1 MAYFQHKSGED
12 ASYTRRFAP
21 PSPEQEEAWSEEEE
35 NWGEEEPLYDDGFD
49 EMDGEPEEEPLS
61 PEDRRRENRRRF
73 RIAAGFGN
81 LGATL
86 VGVAVILVLVAFLIS
101 MIQFISTDFS
111 QNFSLWVTRF

>member
-1 MAYFQHKSGED
+1 MAYFQHKSGQD

-21 PSPEQEEAWSEEEE
+21 PSPEQEETWSEEEDA
-35 NWGEEEPLYDDGFD
+35 WGEEEPLYDDGFD

-61 PEDRRRENRRRF
+61 PEERRRENRRRF

-86 VGVAVILVLVAFLIS
+86 VGVAVILVLSALLIQMVHFATS
-101 MIQFISTDFS
+101 DLS
-111 QNFSLWVTRF
+111 QNFTLFATHF

>member
-1 MAYFQHKSGED
+1 MAYFQHKSGQD
-12 ASYTRRFAP
+12 APYTRRFAP
-21 PSPEQEEAWSEEEE
+21 PSPEQEETWSEEEDA
-35 NWGEEEPLYDDGFD
+35 WGEEEPLYDDGFD